1 MTRYKSTLSLLTL
14 LQVHLMQLGQWWN
27 HKFSLCQ
34 TARACLSLA
43 GWSKSRLRDEHRLQ
57 IANCISHLAHCSARS
72 KSQLR
77 NELAIQ
83 FFCTFGFFLRF
94 CIFCMSRWIKVGA
107 RKWAQTPQQDR
118 LGPESHSSCQ
128 LLRNFFRWPS
138 CWFAK
143 SIHFCTIGM
152 AVVSANCWNSDQFSN
167 CKGPEPGQKIVYVA
181 GAFDLFHVG
190 HLDFLEKVSLI
201 ILMGTSSYVH
211 LVDTWTCTHGT
222 PPPPS
227 CSVMTTLSRCV
238 NMATMSLLACTPTQ
252 K

>member
-27 HKFSLCQ
+27 HKCILCQ

-77 NELAIQ
+77 NELTIQ

-94 CIFCMSRWIKVGA
+94 CIFCISRWIKVGA

-128 LLRNFFRWPS
+128 LLRNFFRCPS
-138 CWFAK
+138 CWFAILICKK
-143 SIHFCTIGM
+143 SSNF
-152 AVVSANCWNSDQFSN
+152 VQSAWLLW
-167 CKGPEPGQKIVYVA
+167 V
-181 GAFDLFHVG
+181 
-190 HLDFLEKVSLI
+190 LI
-201 ILMGTSSYVH
+201 I
-211 LVDTWTCTHGT
+211 
-222 PPPPS
+222 
-227 CSVMTTLSRCV
+227 
-238 NMATMSLLACTPTQ
+238 
-252 K
+252 

>member
-43 GWSKSRLRDEHRLQ
+43 GGSKSRLRDEHRLQ

-94 CIFCMSRWIKVGA
+94 CIFCISRWIKVGA

-143 SIHFCTIGM
+143 NHPFLYNRHGC
-152 AVVSANCWNSDQFSN
+152 
-167 CKGPEPGQKIVYVA
+167 CK
-181 GAFDLFHVG
+181 
-190 HLDFLEKVSLI
+190 
-201 ILMGTSSYVH
+201 
-211 LVDTWTCTHGT
+211 C
-222 PPPPS
+222 
-227 CSVMTTLSRCV
+227 
-238 NMATMSLLACTPTQ
+238 
-252 K
+252 